1 VGTTAGLTEER
12 ESSPGSVPGSGES
25 ALEHAPGS
33 ARVRVTRRA
42 LFARDL
48 SVWGF
53 ELMSAGSARAA
64 ESGTREPS
72 LAPSSADSSLAPAS
86 SLSSPEYERS
96 VEHALSA
103 EVQLLNA
110 LAELGVKPLVADK
123 TALIT
128 ITRDTLLGH
137 LPLPASEG
145 TVLVL
150 RVEAGD
156 VDRALVEAADARL
169 DDGFQLALSGE
180 LWLPEAQPLLERA
193 SLIRV
198 PFSQLTLGVLERIGR
213 RPRGQQL
220 WVDGVDQPEDF
231 PSTRPYGPNFVSGDF
246 LLKAS
251 PVEGRRAPRNL
262 SVLMEL
268 MTKLR
273 QPDVGFAEIES
284 ILRRDAGLSVTLLRF
299 LNSAGFGLRVQVSNI
314 RQAVALLGLSE
325 FSKWVTLVG
334 LGEASYKP
342 NEVLI
347 TALVR
352 AKTCELMAGGN
363 PHPGLGRPPSGMAF
377 MVGLFSLLDALLDQ
391 PLETV
396 LKDLPVSEQLR
407 NALLEHAGLEGEILA
422 AVLDYE
428 RGLMPE
434 TLPLDSGDLFDCW
447 QRAVEWADGLRSA
460 LPEPRSTASPRSRR

>member
-1 VGTTAGLTEER
+1 VGIAVMTEER
-12 ESSPGSVPGSGES
+12 ANAQSV
-25 ALEHAPGS
+25 

-53 ELMSAGSARAA
+53 ELMYAGAAPSDEEA
-64 ESGTREPS
+64 ESG
-72 LAPSSADSSLAPAS
+72 
-86 SLSSPEYERS
+86 S
-96 VEHALSA
+96 VTLGV

-110 LAELGVKPLVADK
+110 LAELGVKHLVADK

-128 ITRDTLLGH
+128 VTRDTLLGRM
-137 LPLPASEG
+137 PLPASEG

-150 RVEAGD
+150 RVQAGD
-156 VDRALVEAADARL
+156 VDRELIEAADERL
-169 DDGFQLALSGE
+169 DDGFRLALSGE
-180 LWLPEAQPLLERA
+180 LWSADAAPLLERA
-193 SLIRV
+193 TMIRI
-198 PFSQLTLGVLERIGR
+198 PFSQLGLGVLDRIGR
-213 RPRGQQL
+213 RPRAQQL

-231 PSTRPYGPNFVSGDF
+231 PNTRLYGPHFVSGDF
-246 LLKAS
+246 LLKPS

-262 SVLMEL
+262 QVLMEL
-268 MTKLR
+268 MTRLR

-334 LGEASYKP
+334 LGEASFKP

-347 TALVR
+347 TALIR
-352 AKTCELMAGGN
+352 AKTCELMITGGRV
-363 PHPGLGRPPSGMAF
+363 RPVNSAVAGMAF
-377 MVGLFSLLDALLDQ
+377 MAGLFSLLDALLDQ

-396 LKDLPVSEQLR
+396 LKDLPVADSLR
-407 NALLEHAGLEGEILA
+407 NALLEHSGVEGEILA
-422 AVLDYE
+422 SVLDFE
-428 RGLMPE
+428 RGLLPE
-434 TLPLDSGDLFDCW
+434 TPLLDTGDLYECW
-447 QRAVEWADGLRSA
+447 QQAVIWADGLRGA
-460 LPEPRSTASPRSRR
+460 LPEPKSVPAPRSRR

>member
-1 VGTTAGLTEER
+1 MSTTAEMTEER
-12 ESSPGSVPGSGES
+12 GAGPVVPGTT
-25 ALEHAPGS
+25 
-33 ARVRVTRRA
+33 RVRVTRRA

-53 ELMSAGSARAA
+53 ELMCAAPAVAA
-64 ESGTREPS
+64 ESGKTGS
-72 LAPSSADSSLAPAS
+72 G
-86 SLSSPEYERS
+86 
-96 VEHALSA
+96 EHALGR

-123 TALIT
+123 TALIAV
-128 ITRDTLLGH
+128 TRDTLLGRV
-137 LPLPASEG
+137 PLPTSEG

-150 RVEAGD
+150 RVESGS
-156 VDRALVEAADARL
+156 VDRELIEAADERL
-169 DDGFQLALSGE
+169 DEGFSLALSGD
-180 LWLPEAQPLLERA
+180 LWLPEAAPLLERA
-193 SLIRV
+193 TLIRV
-198 PFSQLTLGVLERIGR
+198 PFSQLTLGVLDRIGR

-231 PSTRPYGPNFVSGDF
+231 PATRPYGPHLVSGDF
-246 LLKAS
+246 LLKS
-251 PVEGRRAPRNL
+251 TLVEGRRAPRNL
-262 SVLMEL
+262 QVLMEL
-268 MTKLR
+268 MTALR
-273 QPDVGFAEIES
+273 EPNVGFAEIES

-347 TALVR
+347 TALIR
-352 AKTCELMAGGN
+352 AKTCELMASGD
-363 PHPGLGRPPSGMAF
+363 PERHVMRPQAGTAF
-377 MVGLFSLLDALLDQ
+377 MAGLFSLLDALLDQ

-396 LKDLPVSEQLR
+396 LKDLPVSDTLR
-407 NALLEHAGLEGEILA
+407 NALLEHAGFEGEILA
-422 AVLDYE
+422 AVLDHE

-434 TLPLDSGDLFDCW
+434 DLPADCADLYECW
-447 QRAVEWADGLRSA
+447 QHAVAWADGLRGA
-460 LPEPRSTASPRSRR
+460 LPEPRSVSPRSRR

>member
-1 VGTTAGLTEER
+1 MTTTAGLTVER
-12 ESSPGSVPGSGES
+12 ETS
-25 ALEHAPGS
+25 LETGT

-42 LFARDL
+42 LFAKDL

-53 ELMSAGSARAA
+53 ELKSTLPHSM
-64 ESGTREPS
+64 
-72 LAPSSADSSLAPAS
+72 
-86 SLSSPEYERS
+86 
-96 VEHALSA
+96 SA

-123 TALIT
+123 TALIAV
-128 ITRDTLLGH
+128 TRDTLLGR
-137 LPLPASEG
+137 LPLPASES

-150 RVEAGD
+150 RIQQGD
-156 VDRALVEAADARL
+156 VDRQLIEAADERL
-169 DDGFQLALSGE
+169 DEGFRLALSGE
-180 LWLPEAQPLLERA
+180 LWLPEAAPLIERA
-193 SLIRV
+193 TLIRV
-198 PFSQLTLGVLERIGR
+198 PFAELVLGALDRIGR
-213 RPRGQQL
+213 RPRAQQL

-231 PSTRPYGPNFVSGDF
+231 PRTRPYGPSYVSGDF
-246 LLKAS
+246 LLKVS
-251 PVEGRRAPRNL
+251 LIEGRRAPRNL

-273 QPDVGFAEIES
+273 QPDIGFAEIES

-299 LNSAGFGLRVQVSNI
+299 LNSAGFGLRVQVSTI

-347 TALVR
+347 TALTR
-352 AKTCELMAGGN
+352 AKTCELMAAGN
-363 PHPGLGRPPSGMAF
+363 GERRVNAGVTGLAF

-396 LKDLPVSEQLR
+396 LKDLPVAESLR
-407 NALLEHAGLEGEILA
+407 SALLEHSGFEGEILA
-422 AVLDYE
+422 AVLEFE
-428 RGLMPE
+428 RGLLPE
-434 TLPLDSGDLFDCW
+434 SQPPGSADLYECW
-447 QRAVEWADGLRSA
+447 KKAVEWADGLRSA
-460 LPEPRSTASPRSRR
+460 LPEPKSAPASRARR

>member
-1 VGTTAGLTEER
+1 MSTTAGLTEER
-12 ESSPGSVPGSGES
+12 ETSPGSAEVSSGTE
-25 ALEHAPGS
+25 A

-53 ELMSAGSARAA
+53 ELMYVGAQEPLSAGDFC
-64 ESGTREPS
+64 GG
-72 LAPSSADSSLAPAS
+72 
-86 SLSSPEYERS
+86 
-96 VEHALSA
+96 
-103 EVQLLNA
+103 EVRLLNA

-123 TALIT
+123 TALIGV
-128 ITRDTLLGH
+128 TRDTLLGR
-137 LPLPASEG
+137 LPLPASEH

-150 RVEAGD
+150 RVQQGT
-156 VDRALVEAADARL
+156 VDRELVEAADERL
-169 DDGFQLALSGE
+169 DDGFRLALSGE
-180 LWLPEAQPLLERA
+180 LWLPEAAPLLERA
-193 SLIRV
+193 TILRV
-198 PFSQLTLGVLERIGR
+198 PFTQLPLGVLDRIGR
-213 RPRGQQL
+213 RPRAQQL

-231 PSTRPYGPNFVSGDF
+231 PSTRPYGPHFVSGDF
-246 LLKAS
+246 LLKPS

-262 SVLMEL
+262 QVLMEL
-268 MTKLR
+268 MTRLR
-273 QPDVGFAEIES
+273 EPDVGFAEIES

-347 TALVR
+347 TALTR
-352 AKTCELMAGGN
+352 AKTCELMAASN
-363 PHPGLGRPPSGMAF
+363 RGRSFNASGSGMAF

-391 PLETV
+391 PLEKV
-396 LKDLPVSEQLR
+396 LEELPVADALR
-407 NALLEHAGLEGEILA
+407 NALLEHAGFEGELLA

-428 RGLMPE
+428 RGLLPDS
-434 TLPLDSGDLFDCW
+434 LPLDSGDLHECW
-447 QRAVEWADGLRSA
+447 RKAVEWADGLRGA
-460 LPEPRSTASPRSRR
+460 LPEPKSVSAPRSRR